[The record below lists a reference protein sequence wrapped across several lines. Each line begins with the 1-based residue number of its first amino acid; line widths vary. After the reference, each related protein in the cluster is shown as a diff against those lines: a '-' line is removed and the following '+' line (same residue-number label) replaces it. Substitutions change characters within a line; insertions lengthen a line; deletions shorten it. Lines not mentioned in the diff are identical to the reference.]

1 MLKVAVLGA
10 SGRMGRAVLE
20 CIAETDDL
28 QISGAITETSDPA
41 IGKDVGQSIGL
52 PTAGVPLTD
61 DRAQGLHDAHVAIDF
76 TLPTATLANVR
87 ACVENGTAL
96 VIGTTGLEEKH
107 LNAIAEASRDIPL
120 VYARNMSV
128 GINVFMNLVGRAAKT
143 LGPDYDVEITEA
155 HHRNKVDA
163 PSGTAL
169 ALGEAVAKAQN
180 RELDEVAIYG
190 RHGQI
195 GPRVPGTIG
204 FSVIRG
210 GNIVGDHT
218 VLFVAPEE
226 TIEMSHHA
234 VDRKCFARGALKAAR
249 WVAGQ
254 APGLYSMADVL
265 ELNTTNDRNIA

>member
-20 CIAETDDL
+20 CIAEADEL
-28 QISGAITETSDPA
+28 EIVGALTETSDSA
-41 IGKDVGQSIGL
+41 VGADVGESAGL
-52 PTAGVPLTD
+52 PATGVPLTD
-61 DRAQGLHDAHVAIDF
+61 DRAQALDGAQVAIDF
-76 TLPTATLANVR
+76 TSPAATAANVR
-87 ACVENGTAL
+87 ACVESGTAL

-107 LNAIAEASRDIPL
+107 LNAISEASREIPL
-120 VYARNMSV
+120 VYGRNMSV
-128 GINVFMNLVGRAAKT
+128 GVNVFMNLVGRAAKA

-155 HHRNKVDA
+155 HHRYKVDA

-169 ALGEAVAKAQN
+169 ALGEEVAKARG
-180 RELDEVAIYG
+180 RELDEVAIHG

-210 GNIVGDHT
+210 GSIVGDHT
-218 VLFVAPEE
+218 VLFAAPEE
-226 TIEMSHHA
+226 TVQMSHHA
-234 VDRKCFARGALKAAR
+234 IDRKSFARGALRAAR
-249 WVAGQ
+249 WAAGQ

-265 ELNTTNDRNIA
+265 GLNADDV

>member
-28 QISGAITETSDPA
+28 VLVGALTETSDSA
-41 IGKDVGQSIGL
+41 VGRDAGESVGL
-52 PTAGVPLTD
+52 PATRVPLTD
-61 DRAQGLHDAHVAIDF
+61 DRAQALHGAQVAIDF
-76 TLPTATLANVR
+76 TLPAATAANVR
-87 ACVENGTAL
+87 ACVESGTAL

-107 LNAIAEASRDIPL
+107 LNAITEASRQIPL
-120 VYARNMSV
+120 VYGRNMSV
-128 GINVFMNLVGRAAKT
+128 GVNVFMNLVGRAAKA

-155 HHRNKVDA
+155 HHRHKVDA

-169 ALGEAVAKAQN
+169 ALGEAVAKARG
-180 RELDEVAIYG
+180 RELDELAIHG

-210 GNIVGDHT
+210 GSIVGDHT
-218 VLFVAPEE
+218 VLFAAPEE
-226 TIEMSHHA
+226 AVQLSHHA
-234 VDRKCFARGALKAAR
+234 IDRKSFAHGALRAAR
-249 WVAGQ
+249 WAAGQ

-265 ELNTTNDRNIA
+265 GLNPDDV